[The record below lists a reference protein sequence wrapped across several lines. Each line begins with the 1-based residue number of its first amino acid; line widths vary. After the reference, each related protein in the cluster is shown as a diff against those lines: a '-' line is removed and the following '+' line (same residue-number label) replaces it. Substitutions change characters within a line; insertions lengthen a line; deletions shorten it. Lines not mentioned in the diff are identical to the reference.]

1 LDMRDS
7 HPAEK
12 LSTGLV
18 IIGVPTPHGR
28 D

>member
-1 LDMRDS
+1 MRDS

-18 IIGVPTPHGR
+18 IIGVTTPHGR